1 MKSKG
6 KPMKSISPQFLVD
19 DLGNRTSVLLSL
31 SDYEALLEEIEDAE
45 DNKLF
50 EESMQEPNEDSISL
64 DEYMIKRGLM
74 NE

>member
-1 MKSKG
+1 
-6 KPMKSISPQFLVD
+6 MKSINPQFLVD

-45 DNKLF
+45 DTKLF